1 MSVMSNECKIK
12 LKNAGQSSQQL
23 CCLMLSV
30 TVYVCSVNRNF
41 KLLVEEETQEKE
53 ENLQLSEL
61 VSYLMERK

>member
-1 MSVMSNECKIK
+1 MLSYPL

-23 CCLMLSV
+23 RCLMLSV

-41 KLLVEEETQEKE
+41 KLLVEETQEKE
-53 ENLQLSEL
+53 ENLELSEL